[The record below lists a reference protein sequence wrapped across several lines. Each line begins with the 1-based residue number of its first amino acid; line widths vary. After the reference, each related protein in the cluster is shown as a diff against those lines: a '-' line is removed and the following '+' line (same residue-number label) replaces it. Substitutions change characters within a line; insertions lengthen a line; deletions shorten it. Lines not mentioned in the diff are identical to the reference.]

1 MERMTNTIQ
10 AMRIFVRAVE
20 VNSFVAA
27 ARSLLIDPAVVS
39 RAIKALEADLGVLLF
54 ARSTRALRLTAE
66 GERHYRDSLEVLRK
80 LEEARQRFRTRSA
93 APTGQLKV
101 GMALGLPRRM
111 LLRTI
116 PEFQKQY
123 PQIELVLLCIDTVGE
138 IREKGVDVF
147 IRPRSLRQ
155 RGGQHPAN
163 QGLVM
168 RKLVQ
173 SHFIV
178 CAAPRYIELHG
189 APKTPADLIRHACA
203 IHVTLERDVQ
213 NEWFF
218 SKAGVRRKIKF
229 VPSLLV
235 QGVEALREAGIAGCG
250 IIQSN
255 AYNVD
260 DELRSGKLVQV
271 LPGWESLGAPPV
283 VAIYRKTNPVL
294 THVSVFVR
302 YLMEAFRRYNV
313 QPGVRDTHW
322 AVLQ

>member
-1 MERMTNTIQ
+1 MSDTIQ

-20 VNSFVAA
+20 ADSFVAA

-39 RAIKALEADLGVLLF
+39 RTIKALEADLGVLLF
-54 ARSTRALRLTAE
+54 ARSTRAVKLTAE
-66 GERHYRDSLEVLRK
+66 GERYYRDSLEVLHK
-80 LEEARQRFRTRSA
+80 LEEARQRFRTKPA
-93 APTGQLKV
+93 VPTGQLKI

-111 LLRTI
+111 LLRAI

-123 PQIELVLLCIDTVGE
+123 PKIELVLLSIDTVSE
-138 IREKGVDVF
+138 IREKGVDIF

-155 RGGQHPAN
+155 RGGQHPAS

-168 RKLVQ
+168 RKLAQ
-173 SHFIV
+173 SHFIL
-178 CAAPRYIELHG
+178 CASPRYIEFHG
-189 APKTPADLIRHACA
+189 APKTPADLMRHACI

-213 NEWFF
+213 NEWIF

-235 QGVEALREAGIAGCG
+235 QGVEALREAGLAGCG

-260 DELRSGKLVQV
+260 DELRSGKLVPV
-271 LPGWESLGAPPV
+271 LSGWESLGAPPI

-302 YLMEAFRRYNV
+302 YLTDAFKRYNV
-313 QPGVRDTHW
+313 QPGMRVAQ
-322 AVLQ
+322 AVL